1 MSPWTHTYLSPQS
14 ERRLCCASREPAQ
27 SFTQYIDTAAGSGV
41 YAPVSLEEWWNG
53 PHLRQVRRQMMA
65 GNAPPEC
72 EVCNHKLLN
81 TDVYRTYFWHLFQ
94 HHYDEIWDTTDETG
108 ATTMRP
114 VSWDYRFSNL
124 CNFKCRMCGDMLSSS
139 WEAESRR
146 DGSVDMT
153 NPRNAW
159 MMEPVRTQMRR
170 WQEDEASAEF
180 MAGIENNTIEE
191 IYWAGG
197 EPLMFEQHWD
207 AMAEIIRR
215 GRGPFVYARYNT
227 NLSRIEY
234 KGVKLVDIL
243 GGLRDW
249 QVCASIDGVG
259 QPGEYIRT
267 GLKYSEWHD
276 NLLAIKKIARH
287 RRQLK
292 LDLTLTMP
300 GMLGLTDM
308 IELADRTDLDLL
320 TKVTFAFDPS
330 ILMSPMAL
338 PRDLLDE
345 LIDKTLDYIGP
356 TDLPSLRDTLVN
368 MKTRPTFAEQWSD
381 EYAAAAIRGKR
392 RLMHLDKIRGGVN
405 MEYILHTH
413 PRVQDWWN
421 SIEA

>member
-41 YAPVSLEEWWNG
+41 YSPQSLEEWWNG
-53 PHLRQVRRQMMA
+53 PHLRRVRRDMME
-65 GNAPPEC
+65 GRTPPEC

-81 TDVYRTYFWHLFQ
+81 TDVYRDYFWHLFR
-94 HHYDEIWDTTDETG
+94 HHYDKIWSTTDATG

-139 WEAESRR
+139 WETESRK
-146 DGSVDMT
+146 DNSIDT
-153 NPRNAW
+153 TSPRNAW
-159 MMEPVRTQMRR
+159 MLEPVRSQMRR

-197 EPLMFEQHWD
+197 EPLMFEQHWSS
-207 AMAEIIRR
+207 MAELILR
-215 GRGPFVYARYNT
+215 GRGPHVYARYNT

-234 KGVKLVDIL
+234 KGIKLVDIL

-259 QPGEYIRT
+259 QLGEYIRT

-276 NLLAIKKIARH
+276 NLLAVKRVMRH

-292 LDLTLTMP
+292 LDLTLTLP
-300 GMLGLTDM
+300 GMLGLKDM

-345 LIDKTLDYIGP
+345 LIDKTLTYIGP
-356 TDLPSLRDTLVN
+356 SDLPSLRDTLAH
-368 MKTRPTFAEQWSD
+368 MKNRPTFQEQWPD
-381 EYAAAAIRGKR
+381 EYAAAAIQGKR
-392 RLMHLDKIRGGVN
+392 RLMHLDKIRGGVD
-405 MEYILHTH
+405 MSYILHTH
-413 PRVQDWWN
+413 PRVQDWWK